1 MVPCEL
7 AKGINGVYVFLG
19 SSEGATKDVSI
30 DIAEEGKF
38 FINTCSFRITIDGD
52 TDCEQPSMTIN
63 GVAEYKTTIARKATL
78 GILASD
84 LIKQ

>member
-38 FINTCSFRITIDGD
+38 FIDTCSFCITIDCD

-63 GVAEYKTTIARKATL
+63 GVTEYKTTIARKATL

-84 LIKQ
+84 LRKQ

>member
-1 MVPCEL
+1 MIPCEL
-7 AKGINGVYVFLG
+7 AEGINGVYVFLG

-38 FINTCSFRITIDGD
+38 FIVTCSFCITIDGD

-78 GILASD
+78 GIQASD
-84 LIKQ
+84 LI

>member
-38 FINTCSFRITIDGD
+38 FINTCSFCITIDGD